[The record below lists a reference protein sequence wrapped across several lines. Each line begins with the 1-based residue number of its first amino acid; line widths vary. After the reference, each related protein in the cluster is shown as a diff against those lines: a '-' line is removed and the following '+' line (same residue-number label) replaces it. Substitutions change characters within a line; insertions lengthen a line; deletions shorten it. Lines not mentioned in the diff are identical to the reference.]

1 MSQFPP
7 YSQPGQP
14 GGNYPLGSFPSPGAP
29 PSSYPAPGV
38 NPFGDA
44 AAGKGQ
50 PGGMNVNPY
59 APPQNFAGYQ
69 PQQQPGATQG
79 LWRQGNILVMH
90 KMAPLPPICVKSGQP
105 ATQWLKRNLRWHPQW
120 IIALILIHI
129 FVYAIVAMIMQKTAT
144 IHIGLTD
151 EWMARRKTR
160 LMIAWLLGLGSV
172 AIGVLSV
179 VIAVNLDEPGYLFL
193 LMLAVFV
200 LLGALIYGQYAC
212 SLVRPQRI
220 TDQYVFLKGVHP
232 DFLARLPEW
241 TYLQI

>member
-14 GGNYPLGSFPSPGAP
+14 GGNFPLGSFPPPGAP
-29 PSSYPAPGV
+29 PSSYPPPGV
-38 NPFGDA
+38 NPFGDG

-50 PGGMNVNPY
+50 PGGTNVNPY
-59 APPQNFAGYQ
+59 AAPQTFAGYQ
-69 PQQQPGATQG
+69 PQPQPGAMQG
-79 LWRQGNILVMH
+79 LWRKGNILVMH

-105 ATQWLKRNLRWHPQW
+105 ATQWLKRSMQWHPQW
-120 IIALILIHI
+120 IALTIFAGLLVYVIL
-129 FVYAIVAMIMQKTAT
+129 AMIMMQRAT

-160 LMIAWLLGLGSV
+160 MMIAWLLGLGSV
-172 AIGVLSV
+172 AIGVLGI
-179 VIAVNLDEPGYLFL
+179 VIAANTDRSEFIGLLPIAIFL
-193 LMLAVFV
+193 

-241 TYLQI
+241 TYFQI